1 MVAGEKMAIIFTGG
15 FISGGVS
22 SGNIKGA
29 LKGGIFAA
37 ITYGVAHGGKEGIGW
52 IKEGFGRSLTHASL
66 AGVSAVIDDGNF
78 GIGFTASF
86 LSTYAD
92 KFALSD
98 IDNFTGRIIAN
109 SLVAGTISEVTGG
122 KFANGA
128 MSAAFRV
135 AFNEVAGGN
144 SQKAARSKLSEYEL
158 DKFDYYY
165 ITSVDDIAGNV
176 DGAISNTGF
185 IEYVFG
191 QSGRNIDQS
200 NRYIYLQK
208 YSVMVDLQHV
218 VSASNNPF
226 TSKAAGAAAGYW
238 IEMIQSAKGQES
250 AMQPEDLFSNKLGS
264 YIGFRVSNNI
274 EPSGTTIGLK
284 VQQFIQNSSPVLNN
298 NKALSIYSNQVKNQ

>member
-1 MVAGEKMAIIFTGG
+1 MQNPNLANLTTQYQQAYLIYCYKIMQYLQALAWLAEQKAPQNQANTAKVKPKSASGVKKLAQEVNQEKPTFK
-15 FISGGVS
+15 S
-22 SGNIKGA
+22 
-29 LKGGIFAA
+29 LK
-37 ITYGVAHGGKEGIGW
+37 HQEK
-52 IKEGFGRSLTHASL
+52 
-66 AGVSAVIDDGNF
+66 AGVSTIVAL
-78 GIGFTASF
+78 GFP
-86 LSTYAD
+86 
-92 KFALSD
+92 
-98 IDNFTGRIIAN
+98 
-109 SLVAGTISEVTGG
+109 
-122 KFANGA
+122 NGA